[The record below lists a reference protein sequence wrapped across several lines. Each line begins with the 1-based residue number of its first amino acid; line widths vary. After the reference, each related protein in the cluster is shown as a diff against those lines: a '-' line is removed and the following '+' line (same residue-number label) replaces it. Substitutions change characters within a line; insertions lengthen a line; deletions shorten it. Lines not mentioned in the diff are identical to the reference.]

1 MCKSESLTCII
12 QFQQKLC
19 ISALCSSLKLSLEA
33 TIIRSPGLIIHGTP
47 STIMVMR
54 GLTLKVPSLRNP
66 ADLMQHL
73 HASVTI
79 GLIGI
84 CMAHH
89 IFLSTAGYVLV
100 VWNRDRHRSLVSV
113 VAVGVS
119 RRLVALL
126 PPLLSEVRDRDDRQS
141 ELAASLLD
149 EIYHKLVCGP
159 FNINVIPRYDK
170 KRKNSL

>member
-1 MCKSESLTCII
+1 MSKSESLTDII

-19 ISALCSSLKLSLEA
+19 ISALCSSLKLSFGSYYHP
-33 TIIRSPGLIIHGTP
+33 SPGLIIHGTP
-47 STIMVMR
+47 STTMVMR

-66 ADLMQHL
+66 ADLMPHL
-73 HASVTI
+73 CASVTI

-100 VWNRDRHRSLVSV
+100 VWNRDRHRSLVGV

-119 RRLVALL
+119 PTTRRSAPASPLWSSGQRWPSEWARCL
-126 PPLLSEVRDRDDRQS
+126 PAWSGLPQTCVWPPQHQHYS
-141 ELAASLLD
+141 
-149 EIYHKLVCGP
+149 
-159 FNINVIPRYDK
+159 
-170 KRKNSL
+170 